1 LRCALALAVV
11 VLGVLAPTAPAATT
25 LNVIPHGQGEP
36 GVPWASTPGMLPAQ
50 TQAQMYDRLTP
61 LFRDVTDAQLVPSLD
76 GSGYYKSA
84 ALVDENDPSLL
95 TNEPISGT
103 APGVGAVSARIR
115 RDAYGVPHIYSDT
128 DAGVI
133 FAAGYVEATD
143 RNLLLDQARANGVAG
158 LIDIPGVPAIQLLLG
173 LYTYKPTKKVLDE
186 ATALQ
191 TSSIEAQGAP
201 GRQLLSDID
210 VYLAGLNLW
219 YSQNRP
225 TAPKLTRTDI
235 YALNAIKSQFLG
247 EGGGEEV
254 ANASFLDAARSKLG
268 ATRGNEAYEDLRGRY
283 DPETATTTT
292 RSFPYQTSVSVA
304 KPKGMVRIVNGSFRS
319 TAPELPASTRAADAR
334 AATPDHPRGPKQQA
348 SNIVIAS
355 GKASATG
362 APLFVGGPQ
371 IGFNYPG
378 LTMEMDLHGP
388 NIRVRGA
395 TSAPFPGYMLIG
407 RGTDYAW
414 TLTSADGD
422 IIDTYAETLCGGSK
436 TKYRYKGT
444 CRSMENVDAGTISKG
459 GKSVHVTFRRTIHG
473 PVFGYA
479 KARGTGKQVA
489 LSTRRSSYGRETV
502 DQLFFQQMTFGRVH
516 SANDFIRAAYK
527 TPQTFNSFYASTNEA
542 AFVTSGRF
550 PLRPRGVNPDL
561 PVNGEG
567 KYEWTGYLA
576 NSGHPQVINPASGY
590 IVNWNNKPAKDFPA
604 SDTRWSEQSLQRD
617 LLLTGELGRRPKQ
630 TLATVL
636 AAANAA
642 ATEDV
647 RVVELWPT
655 LARVLARG
663 KAPSAKTKRLADVL
677 QVWHDAGGSRRDA
690 DHDGRIDSP
699 GAAIMDA
706 AWKDLTDAALC
717 DRLGSSLC
725 DQLEKR
731 VGGRF
736 DRPPGGQYG
745 GWHQYMWKDLRA
757 ELGDK
762 VAGKYHLRYCGR
774 GDVKTCAKELWTALD
789 KTRKTLEARLGPD
802 PTAWR
807 VPEAKEDITFAPLPL
822 ITMQYTNKPTGIHQV
837 MQFGP

>member
-1 LRCALALAVV
+1 MRSALALAVV

-25 LNVIPHGQGEP
+25 LNVIPHGQWEP
-36 GVPWASTPGMLPAQ
+36 GVPWGATAGMLPAQ

-128 DAGVI
+128 DAGVL
-133 FAAGYVEATD
+133 FAAGYVVATD
-143 RNLLLDQARANGVAG
+143 RNLLLDQARFNGVAG
-158 LIDIPGVPAIQLLLG
+158 LIDIPGVPAIQLVLG
-173 LYTYKPTKKVLDE
+173 LYSYKPTKKVVDE
-186 ATALQ
+186 ATAMQ
-191 TSSIEAQGAP
+191 TKSIEAAGAQ

-225 TAPKLTRTDI
+225 SAPKFTRTDI

-268 ATRGNEAYEDLRGRY
+268 AKRGDEAYEDLRGRY

-292 RSFPYQTSVSVA
+292 RSFPYQTNVSVA
-304 KPKGMVRIVNGSFRS
+304 KPKGAVRIVNGSFSS
-319 TAPELPASTRAADAR
+319 TAPKLPASTRAAAAR
-334 AATPDHPRGPKQQA
+334 AATPAHPRGPKQQA
-348 SNIVIAS
+348 SNILIAS

-362 APLFVGGPQ
+362 SPLFVGGPQ

-378 LTMEMDLHGP
+378 LTLEMDLHGP
-388 NIRVRGA
+388 NIHVRGA

-444 CRSMENVDAGTISKG
+444 CRSMEKVDAGTISKG
-459 GKSVHVTFRRTIHG
+459 GKSVHVTFRRTVHG
-473 PVFGYA
+473 PVYGYA
-479 KARGTGKQVA
+479 KSRSTGKQVA

-542 AFVTSGRF
+542 AFVTSGRL
-550 PLRPRGVNPDL
+550 PLRPKGVNPDL

-576 NSGHPQVINPASGY
+576 NSAHPQVINPSTGY

-604 SDTRWSEQSLQRD
+604 SDTRWTEQSLQRD

-636 AAANAA
+636 ASANAA

-647 RVVELWPT
+647 RAVALWPT
-655 LARVLARG
+655 LQRVLARG
-663 KAPSAKTKRLADVL
+663 KAPNAKTKRIADLL
-677 QVWHDAGGSRRDA
+677 QAWHDAGGSRRDA
-690 DHDGRIDSP
+690 DHDGRIDDP

-706 AWKDLTDAALC
+706 AWAGLTDAGLC
-717 DRLGSSLC
+717 DRLGASLC

-731 VGGRF
+731 VGRF

-762 VAGKYHLRYCGR
+762 VAGKYNLRYCGK
-774 GDVKTCAKELWTALD
+774 GDVKTCAKELWSALD

-802 PTAWR
+802 PTAWHS
-807 VPEAKEDITFAPLPL
+807 PEAREQIGFAPLPL
-822 ITMQYTNKPTGIHQV
+822 VTMQYTNKPTGIHQV
-837 MQFGP
+837 MQFGA